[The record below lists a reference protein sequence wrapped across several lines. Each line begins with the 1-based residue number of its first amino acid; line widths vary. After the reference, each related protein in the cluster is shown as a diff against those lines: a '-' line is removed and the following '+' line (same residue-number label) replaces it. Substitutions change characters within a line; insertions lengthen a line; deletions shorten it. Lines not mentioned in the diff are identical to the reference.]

1 MTYNS
6 IIHHEQGGSVLNVT
20 SGGSISVA
28 AGGTVSGA
36 GTIALTGGITST
48 GNVTATSLTIGQTG
62 GYVQLGT
69 FVQVLFGA
77 ISTAPSESPNV
88 ITASPGAIFFRSDGS
103 MSTGYVN
110 TGMDLNSSKWASF

>member
-69 FVQVLFGA
+69 FVQVLFA
-77 ISTAPSESPNV
+77 ARSTAPSEAPAV
-88 ITASPGAIFFRSDGS
+88 TASPGAIFFRSDGS